1 MHDNKLKTVEKG
13 SDVLNGKPRAAVRE
27 RGLNIVQRH
36 YAQLNPGP
44 NIVLIG
50 RQILIGRFFFKFVN
64 GTNGFFK
71 INIYI

>member
-1 MHDNKLKTVEKG
+1 MITAKT
-13 SDVLNGKPRAAVRE
+13 NAA
-27 RGLNIVQRH
+27 GNFDTSKN
-36 YAQLNPGP
+36 AQLNPGP

>member
-1 MHDNKLKTVEKG
+1 MFPLEYVERCKYTIRK
-13 SDVLNGKPRAAVRE
+13 VIRYLT
-27 RGLNIVQRH
+27 